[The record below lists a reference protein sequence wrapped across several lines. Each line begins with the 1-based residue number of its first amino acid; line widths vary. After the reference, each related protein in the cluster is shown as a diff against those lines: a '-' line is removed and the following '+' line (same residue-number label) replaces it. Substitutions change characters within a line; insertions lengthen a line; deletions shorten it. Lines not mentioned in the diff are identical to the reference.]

1 MVFQG
6 LILLLYIFAFA
17 AGCMALVLSVVF
29 HLRENLE
36 WTKYLL
42 LFESSLLAVI
52 GLNVF
57 IVFMRVFASEFVKM
71 LFIYIIEPVIIADIA
86 FLIVF
91 IPYFISW
98 IFAIPW
104 RIPFAL
110 ISYILSGAYIV
121 LRVLDLVLPTI
132 TIFGPVSAVIFI
144 LSLFLALSL
153 PMRNLKDIT
162 NHLARIMA
170 KVVLIVTLSMIPL
183 VLITLLFPFLL
194 DILYAAFY
202 LAFNVIMIVF
212 LFIYFRKMPQKINQE
227 ITLEDAKAYRITERE
242 YSVILL
248 IREGYTNKEIAE
260 ELTISV
266 NTVNNHVANIF
277 SKTNVRSRI
286 DLLNLLQKEG
296 P

>member
-104 RIPFAL
+104 RTPFAL

>member
-71 LFIYIIEPVIIADIA
+71 LFTYIIEPVIIADIA

-104 RIPFAL
+104 RTPFAL

-162 NHLARIMA
+162 NRLARIMA

-183 VLITLLFPFLL
+183 LIITLLFPFLL

-212 LFIYFRKMPQKINQE
+212 LFIYFRKMPQIVHQE
-227 ITLEDAKAYRITERE
+227 ITLEDAKAFRITERE

-248 IREGYTNKEIAE
+248 IKEGYTNKEIAE

-296 P
+296 